1 MSWSVFKASIL
12 TYASNPQLI
21 DDSDTIAEIYAREY
35 DSAVKRGTDFLNQTS
50 IQRGNYSA
58 MESLFKLAF
67 KGGTLST
74 GPYDLIGALGRGV
87 VLYWT
92 GATMNQFP
100 IPLIPAPGSIQNIS
114 VITNTVVNPG
124 VWPVLP
130 PTPPNNTPTLFIDS
144 FILAATTH
152 LSTIS
157 GIINTT
163 SLYPSVPSPI
173 PAPGVI
179 PWTGYSVVG

>member
-1 MSWSVFKASIL
+1 MSWSIFKSNIL
-12 TYASNPQLI
+12 IYASNPQLI

-35 DSAVKRGTDFLNQTS
+35 DSAVKRGRDSINQIS

-67 KGGTLST
+67 KAGTLST
-74 GPYDLIGALGRGV
+74 GPYDLLGALGRGIT
-87 VLYWT
+87 LYWS
-92 GATMNQFP
+92 GATMNVFP
-100 IPLIPAPGSIQNIS
+100 IPLIPAPGSVQNIA
-114 VITNTVVNPG
+114 VNTNTVINPG
-124 VWPVLP
+124 VWPTLP
-130 PTPPNNTPTLFIDS
+130 PTPPNNTPTLLIDS

-163 SLYPSVPSPI
+163 SLYPSVPTPI

-179 PWTGYSVVG
+179 PWTGYVVVG